1 MRSIALF
8 RPLVAAFLVALP
20 CLLGAGAAQALEK
33 RLALVIG
40 NAAYPAQPIATAA
53 NDAGLVAQTLQAAGF
68 DVMGARDLDETGL
81 RQAFRD
87 FVEKAEAAG
96 PEAVTFVYL
105 SGYGLQVEG
114 ESYFAP
120 VDARINAASDVAL
133 TALRVSDY
141 AKRLAAL
148 PLKARFLVLDAGRR
162 NPFARQGEPLAGGL
176 ALMEPEAG
184 GLVAFNA
191 APGTVGPDETGSYGA
206 YAKALAEMIRAGG
219 LAPAELFDR
228 VRLRVV
234 ESTKGALVPWD
245 SARITVPF
253 EFLARAPDAPPL
265 ERPQAALQAR
275 PLAEIGAQDA
285 FALCLERDTV
295 QGYQDFLGAYPN
307 DPQAARVRAILAARR
322 EALTWRQSRLA
333 DSPDAYW
340 SYLRRYPRGPHAFDA
355 RRRLA
360 SLSAALAPPPRFTEI
375 VYDLPPPPADEIV
388 YVERPVVYLADPV
401 YALPPPPP
409 VVFLA
414 PAPAYFVDLAPP
426 PPPVA
431 AYLLPAPAYVPV
443 PTYVA
448 APVGIAAPPD
458 NPVFGNLHR
467 ALAPPAQG
475 LPAGAAVGAAVGAA
489 ADVAAARVALPPAL
503 ARRAGFAPGA
513 AAPVPNGGAV
523 PAGVAPLAR
532 PLPGAPVPQPG
543 VRPGAPLNAGPF
555 PRNALPQQP
564 GGPAAG
570 AAAARTAP
578 PAQPTLRT
586 PQPGQPVQDPTA
598 ARAARAAAFQ
608 QREAASRQQQAARQ
622 AQAQAQSQARA
633 QARAQVQA
641 QSRAQ
646 AQQAQAQ
653 ARQTGRMQ
661 AMQQMQAARAQQVQ
675 AMRAQQMQQAAQRQQ
690 MMQMQHQQAAQRQQ
704 AMQRAPA
711 PQRQAPPQGGG
722 GHGHCQPGKPCR

>member
-40 NAAYPAQPIATAA
+40 NAAYPAQALATAA

-114 ESYFAP
+114 ETYFAP

-176 ALMEPEAG
+176 ALMEAEPG
-184 GLVAFNA
+184 SLVAFNA

-206 YAKALAEMIRAGG
+206 YVKALAEMIRAGG

-234 ESTKGALVPWD
+234 ETTQGALVPWD
-245 SARITVPF
+245 SARITAPF

-265 ERPQAALQAR
+265 ERPKAALQAR
-275 PLAEIGAQDA
+275 PLAEIGARDA

-295 QGYQDFLGAYPN
+295 QGYQDFLGAYPT

-375 VYDLPPPPADEIV
+375 VYDLPPPPADEII

-414 PAPAYFVDLAPP
+414 QPPAYFVDLAPP

-448 APVGIAAPPD
+448 APVGIAPPPD

-475 LPAGAAVGAAVGAA
+475 
-489 ADVAAARVALPPAL
+489 PP
-503 ARRAGFAPGA
+503 
-513 AAPVPNGGAV
+513 
-523 PAGVAPLAR
+523 
-532 PLPGAPVPQPG
+532 
-543 VRPGAPLNAGPF
+543 
-555 PRNALPQQP
+555 
-564 GGPAAG
+564 
-570 AAAARTAP
+570 
-578 PAQPTLRT
+578 
-586 PQPGQPVQDPTA
+586 
-598 ARAARAAAFQ
+598 
-608 QREAASRQQQAARQ
+608 
-622 AQAQAQSQARA
+622 
-633 QARAQVQA
+633 
-641 QSRAQ
+641 
-646 AQQAQAQ
+646 
-653 ARQTGRMQ
+653 
-661 AMQQMQAARAQQVQ
+661 
-675 AMRAQQMQQAAQRQQ
+675 
-690 MMQMQHQQAAQRQQ
+690 
-704 AMQRAPA
+704 
-711 PQRQAPPQGGG
+711 
-722 GHGHCQPGKPCR
+722 